1 MIRYFKEFSNYLE
14 QNYVAAVAISSGK
27 IAPKINSAPLSL
39 INPVFKALEIA
50 TNYVNTQIAKN
61 RSKCMADIA
70 HNISAFN
77 DIIGT
82 ASIEITLQKR

>member
-27 IAPKINSAPLSL
+27 IEPKINDQPLSL

-50 TNYVNTQIAKN
+50 TNYVNA
-61 RSKCMADIA
+61 
-70 HNISAFN
+70 
-77 DIIGT
+77 
-82 ASIEITLQKR
+82 